1 MLNKL
6 RGFTNTK
13 LAGVLIAIIII
24 PFVFWGMGSGFSGG
38 NTNNIAKINNET
50 ISTKEFIDYVN
61 RSNLNIDII
70 KKNIDNNILEEILG
84 DIISNKLLNMEI
96 KKLKVSISDKEL
108 VNKIKSNKV
117 FQDEKNNF
125 SRLKYEK
132 YLLERNISAPEF
144 EKRLKNQEL
153 KKKMFDYM
161 SGGVKSPY
169 FLKNKIF
176 TNETKQIELD
186 YFNLNNSYDNKVS
199 NSEINEFIQDNE
211 DKLKVDYI
219 DFLYAEIR
227 PNDLLETDDFSN
239 EFFKKIDEIEND
251 ILNDLKINEIEK
263 KYNLKLFSKNNFISS
278 ENDEKNLKEIYSK
291 RSETNIQL
299 IDKDNYFLLFKIEKV
314 NKILPSK
321 SDSEFIEMVK
331 NNILLKK
338 KFDLHE
344 ELFKKIQNK
353 ELDSS
358 EFNKIAIDQNNIK
371 NVKIN
376 GITDVEKFDDDSIKL
391 LYSLPKNSFTLITSK
406 DNNIYLAKIRN
417 IILNSLSKNDQNI
430 DSYTFKSNSK
440 IINDIYNSYD
450 FSLNSKYKV
459 KIFETTLDRVK
470 NYFR

>member
-24 PFVFWGMGSGFSGG
+24 PFVFWGMGSVFSGG

-314 NKILPSK
+314 NKILPNK

>member
-6 RGFTNTK
+6 RGFSNTK

-24 PFVFWGMGSGFSGG
+24 PFVFWGMGSVFSGG

-84 DIISNKLLNMEI
+84 DIISNKLLDMEI
-96 KKLKVSISDKEL
+96 KELKVSISDKDL

-132 YLLERNISAPEF
+132 YLLERNLSAPEF

-153 KKKMFDYM
+153 KKKMFEYM
-161 SGGVKSPY
+161 SGGIKSPY

-176 TNETKQIELD
+176 MNETKQIELD
-186 YFNLNNSYDNKVS
+186 YFNLNNSYDNEVS
-199 NSEINEFIQDNE
+199 SLEINEFIQDNE
-211 DKLKVDYI
+211 DKLKIDYI
-219 DFLYAEIR
+219 DFKYAEIR
-227 PNDLLETDDFSN
+227 PIDLIQIDEFSN

-251 ILNDLKINEIEK
+251 ILNGLKINEIEK
-263 KYNLKLFSKNNFISS
+263 KYNLKLFFKNNFIIS
-278 ENDEKNLKEIYSK
+278 EDDEKNLKEIYSK

-321 SDSEFIEMVK
+321 KDSKFMEMVK

-353 ELDSS
+353 EINNN
-358 EFNKIAIDQNNIK
+358 EFNKIAIDKNNIK
-371 NVKIN
+371 NIKIN
-376 GITDVEKFDDDSIKL
+376 GITDVEKFDVESIKL
-391 LYSLPKNSFTLITSK
+391 IYSLPKNSFTLITSK
-406 DNNIYLAKIRN
+406 DNNIYLAKITN
-417 IILNSLSKNDQNI
+417 INLNSLSKNDQNI
-430 DSYTFKSNSK
+430 ESYTFKSNTK
-440 IINDIYNSYD
+440 IINDIYSSYD
-450 FSLNSKYKV
+450 LSLNSKYKV
-459 KIFETTLDRVK
+459 KVFETTLDRVK

>member
-24 PFVFWGMGSGFSGG
+24 PFVFWGMGSVFSGG

-176 TNETKQIELD
+176 KNEKKQIELD

-314 NKILPSK
+314 NKILPNK